1 MKTLSPVPAVAPTVI
16 RRRSSRSYTKLDRH
30 LTDVLVLHD
39 AVRHKPP
46 AIWIEVVK
54 SNWPNASPK
63 AVSDARLLNGTFR
76 IACDTTGASN
86 VNVAWDVPVVA
97 ATVTWVEASL
107 AVNDSIPKRHTAAVD
122 DSHDTVAHA
131 DAAVTT
137 VTVLV

>member
-1 MKTLSPVPAVAPTVI
+1 MPLAQYHSAARATHMGKITEMHLPSHVHVGRRDVP
-16 RRRSSRSYTKLDRH
+16 
-30 LTDVLVLHD
+30 
-39 AVRHKPP
+39 
-46 AIWIEVVK
+46 
-54 SNWPNASPK
+54 
-63 AVSDARLLNGTFR
+63 
-76 IACDTTGASN
+76 SN